1 MDKKTNDMAGRA
13 RGLLIFSIVCF
24 VVLFG
29 GLACS
34 YAYWKSSVDGQF
46 GLFILFTFLLFALMN
61 IVFKIPA
68 IVDIILLGICLSRS
82 VKLKDAKSRNMS
94 IALLVSVLVSAL
106 ICIIAEFIMF
116 LSTQGSSLG

>member
-1 MDKKTNDMAGRA
+1 MDANSRDMAGRA
-13 RGLLIFSIVCF
+13 RGLLIYSIVCF

-34 YAYWKSSVDGQF
+34 YAYWKSNVDGQF
-46 GLFILFTFLLFALMN
+46 GLFILFTFLLFVLIN
-61 IVFKIPA
+61 IIFKIPA
-68 IVDIILLGICLSRS
+68 LVDVVLLVICLSSS
-82 VKLKDAKSRNMS
+82 VKVGDAKSRNMS
-94 IALLVSVLVSAL
+94 IVLLASVIVSAL

>member
-1 MDKKTNDMAGRA
+1 MDKNTNDMAGRA
-13 RGLLIFSIVCF
+13 RGLLIYSIVCF

-46 GLFILFTFLLFALMN
+46 GLFILFTFLIFILINL
-61 IVFKIPA
+61 VFKIPA
-68 IVDIILLGICLSRS
+68 LVDIVLLAIYLSRS

-94 IALLVSVLVSAL
+94 IVLLVSVIVSAL